1 MTGQLP
7 SGTVT
12 FLLTDLEGST
22 RMWEQDPE
30 AMKAAMTRHDEL
42 LEKSVAAHRGYVFA
56 RMGDGM
62 AATFA
67 TARDAVSAASAFQQA
82 LGGEPW
88 RTASPLRA
96 RVGLH
101 TDEAV
106 IVDDTGYA
114 SLPINRCSRLMSA
127 AHGGQ
132 IVLSGTTQALVG
144 DQLPDG
150 LALLDLG
157 EHRLRDLGIPTRV
170 FQLNH
175 DGDYE
180 EFPPLRSLDS
190 FPGNL
195 PAQVTSFIG
204 RQAEVARV
212 IAALADSRVVT
223 LTGVGGVGKTRL
235 AIQVAADLLPRYR
248 EGVWLVELAPV
259 TEQGGVAEAIAQIFH
274 PTNRSGQSLE
284 DSLVEIL
291 SQKKLLLVLDNCEH
305 VLGAVA
311 RLVSRIEQSCPGVV
325 VLATS
330 REGMAIDGEQLFAL
344 PPLAAGE
351 PGDDIDSLVHTDAVS
366 LFVERARRVKA
377 DFALTDSN
385 ARRVV
390 EICQR
395 LDGVPLAIELAAARV
410 IALSPTDLL
419 SRLDRRF
426 ELLAGGRRSAVG
438 RHATLRAAIDWSY
451 DLLDPAEQRLLARLS
466 VFSGGCTLSAIED
479 VCSGDPVERNAA
491 LDPVTSLVSRSLVI
505 AEEHATGMRYRLLET
520 IRQYSEERLADY
532 GETGALRARHAGYY
546 ADLLAEAARGT
557 EKSFGAVSGP
567 SQTGLWPAD
576 DLGQIGPERENIR
589 AALANAIEAG
599 DVEQAV
605 QIVASHPHRDRTNAS
620 RIGQM
625 WLVPASRVLDLPGAA
640 EHLDYPRVLIV
651 SAYEALDSGDRERAD
666 ALCRRAL
673 EAASNLRT
681 PLNGPPIEIDVF
693 TLEGRGITCSG
704 RLLRRRRGIRKR
716 SRARAHFRL
725 SRDRRHRACLQRE
738 RRFIG
743 GMDPEQATAR
753 AEEAIASGPPVQSS
767 GCDRDRP
774 ERLGDH
780 ARRPRSGAGANLS
793 AGKR

>member
-1 MTGQLP
+1 MAAQPP

-22 RMWEQDPE
+22 RMWEQDPD
-30 AMKAAMTRHDEL
+30 AMKAAMVRHDEI
-42 LEKSVAAHRGYVFA
+42 LEKAIAANQGYVFS

-62 AATFA
+62 AAAFA
-67 TARDAVSAASAFQQA
+67 TAGDAVTSAITIKQA
-82 LGGEPW
+82 LAEENW
-88 RTASPLRA
+88 RTADPLKA
-96 RVGLH
+96 RIGLH
-101 TDEAV
+101 TAEAV

-157 EHRLRDLGIPTRV
+157 EHRLRDLGSPTRI
-170 FQLNH
+170 FQAVLE
-175 DGDYE
+175 DQDE

-195 PAQVTSFIG
+195 PAQVSSFIG

-212 IAALADSRVVT
+212 TAALGDSRVVT

-259 TEQGGVAEAIAQIFH
+259 TEQAGVAEAVAQIFH

-291 SQKKLLLVLDNCEH
+291 SRKQLLLVLDNCEH
-305 VLGAVA
+305 VLGSVA

-330 REGMAIDGEQLFAL
+330 REGMAIDGEQLIAL

-351 PGDDIDSLVHTDAVS
+351 PGDDIDSLVHTDAVN

-385 ARRVV
+385 ARAVV

-410 IALSPTDLL
+410 IALSPADLL

-426 ELLAGGRRSAVG
+426 ELLAGGRRGAVG

-466 VFSGGCTLSAIED
+466 VFSGGCTLEAIEE
-479 VCSGDPVERNAA
+479 VCSGDPVDRSAA
-491 LDPVTSLVSRSLVI
+491 LDLVTSLVSRSLVI
-505 AEEHATGMRYRLLET
+505 VEDHATGTRYRLLET
-520 IRQYSEERLADY
+520 IRQYSEERLSDY
-532 GETGALRARHAGYY
+532 GET
-546 ADLLAEAARGT
+546 
-557 EKSFGAVSGP
+557 KAV
-567 SQTGLWPAD
+567 
-576 DLGQIGPERENIR
+576 
-589 AALANAIEAG
+589 
-599 DVEQAV
+599 
-605 QIVASHPHRDRTNAS
+605 
-620 RIGQM
+620 
-625 WLVPASRVLDLPGAA
+625 
-640 EHLDYPRVLIV
+640 
-651 SAYEALDSGDRERAD
+651 
-666 ALCRRAL
+666 
-673 EAASNLRT
+673 
-681 PLNGPPIEIDVF
+681 
-693 TLEGRGITCSG
+693 
-704 RLLRRRRGIRKR
+704 R
-716 SRARAHFRL
+716 SRHTRFYAELLVAAMKHSLYKGSRSSFAPRAIR
-725 SRDRRHRACLQRE
+725 
-738 RRFIG
+738 
-743 GMDPEQATAR
+743 T
-753 AEEAIASGPPVQSS
+753 
-767 GCDRDRP
+767 
-774 ERLGDH
+774 
-780 ARRPRSGAGANLS
+780 
-793 AGKR
+793 